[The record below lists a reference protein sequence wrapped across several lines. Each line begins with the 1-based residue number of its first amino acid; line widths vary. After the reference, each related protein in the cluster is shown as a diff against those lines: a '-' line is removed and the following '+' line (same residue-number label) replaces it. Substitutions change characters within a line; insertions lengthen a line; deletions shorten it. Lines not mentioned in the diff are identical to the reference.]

1 MLVFLLGLISG
12 LICQN
17 GIYKLKINEKIY
29 NLDYKYAALLSR
41 CDPLDVILENE
52 ILVNITREKSLLELN
67 PDDYN

>member
-17 GIYKLKINEKIY
+17 GIYKLKINEQLY
-29 NLDYKYAALLSR
+29 SVDYKYAALLSR
-41 CDPLDVILENE
+41 CDPLDVITERE
-52 ILVNITREKSLLELN
+52 IILNITRDNKYRGLN